1 MSIAPTSH
9 AQVTPFMGGRNS
21 RLYNTGNSAS
31 KGLFNEPTLIYRES
45 KQSRSINDAYDELL
59 KNEKVRTLFQLRDK
73 AIHSFEIIENEDNRM
88 SILLE
93 TVAYLVDSN
102 SRNIVF
108 ENTNDDSI
116 LIKAKYQDF
125 NYYLEIFEDEELS
138 EGYEA
143 VLNVYVNG
151 QNVLLHS
158 GSINELYEELLIL

>member
-1 MSIAPTSH
+1 MLIAPMPPVPVSQLIDDRKTYH
-9 AQVTPFMGGRNS
+9 
-21 RLYNTGNSAS
+21 LDNTGSS
-31 KGLFNEPTLIYRES
+31 MGKGLFNGPTLVYRLQ
-45 KQSRSINDAYDELL
+45 KINDAYNELL

-88 SILLE
+88 SILSE

-116 LIKAKYQDF
+116 LIKAKYQDY